1 MVFAIAL
8 GISVC
13 MITLTSFRAAAHN
26 PAGDRSGILFAP
38 SIDSWDPANAYD
50 QGQTDEETGKPLA
63 PTMLTY
69 RDARALQAFEHSR
82 PQSHHVQGGRH
93 LQPRRQGHESGIF
106 LARA

>member
-26 PAGDRSGILFAP
+26 PAGERSAILFAP
-38 SIDSWDPANAYD
+38 SIDSWDPEDGYD
-50 QGQTDEETGKPLA
+50 SPQTDEETGRPVA

-69 RDARALQAFEHSR
+69 RDAQALFASPIPDRKIIMYKAGGIYSR
-82 PQSHHVQGGRH
+82 PTRRWSRSTS
-93 LQPRRQGHESGIF
+93 PR
-106 LARA
+106 A